1 MPGETTVEAR
11 NYFFKIER
19 FTPQTMP
26 FERLVEYYA
35 ELSKLVR
42 AEALHLVDIKQSSHS
57 SVLRV
62 ADGHHDDVARDFT
75 AIVAGTA
82 PKTQRRAAQAINY
95 MLYEDETSA
104 TLSTTGGAE
113 IIAFPGMSAP
123 AVVRTKAQ
131 AEFMGELY
139 QISGG
144 SNKAHARVRIETAA
158 YGVVFC
164 RAPLTTAKALREFLF
179 EDIKVSGCGVW
190 TRSESD
196 GWSISEFEIDNF
208 HSVRRETL
216 REAVREVR
224 DLGIEWPLDAAD
236 NMRSLC
242 EDRAR

>member
-1 MPGETTVEAR
+1 METR
-11 NYFFKIER
+11 KYLFKIER
-19 FTPQTMP
+19 FTPHTMP
-26 FERLVEYYA
+26 FGRLIEYYAQLNKLIRTEALRLVE
-35 ELSKLVR
+35 
-42 AEALHLVDIKQSSHS
+42 IKQSSHGT
-57 SVLRV
+57 VLSI
-62 ADGHHDDVARDFT
+62 ADGHYADVAKDL
-75 AIVAGTA
+75 AAVADGTA
-82 PKTQRRAAQAINY
+82 PKTRRQAMQTING
-95 MLYEDETSA
+95 MLGEDETSA
-104 TLSTTGGAE
+104 TLSTTEGAE
-113 IIAFPGMSAP
+113 IIAFPGMSVP
-123 AVVRTKAQ
+123 VTVRTKAQ
-131 AEFMGELY
+131 VALLGELY